1 MEGAPKMY
9 EQELK
14 LAITAAKAAGSFLR
28 ERKDIHIDKLE
39 GKDIKLSS
47 DKQSEQIIF
56 NILEESRIPIL
67 SEEAGFVGI
76 EGEFCWI
83 VDPIDGTINYFKGL
97 DDFSCVSIALCK
109 NETPILGVVY
119 RFKTDELFYGING
132 QGAFKNNQPISPS
145 LIEDISQAI
154 VATGFPVKRN
164 YSFDSL
170 KQFITQIQSF
180 KKVRML
186 GSAALMCTFV
196 ATGTVE
202 AYMEDEIM
210 LWDVAAAK
218 AIVEAAGGVTY
229 IKLLDDNKCIFKAFS
244 NKKLM
249 EDYYA
254 KII

>member
-97 DDFSCVSIALCK
+97 DDFSCVSIALC
-109 NETPILGVVY
+109 
-119 RFKTDELFYGING
+119 
-132 QGAFKNNQPISPS
+132 
-145 LIEDISQAI
+145 
-154 VATGFPVKRN
+154 
-164 YSFDSL
+164 
-170 KQFITQIQSF
+170 
-180 KKVRML
+180 
-186 GSAALMCTFV
+186 
-196 ATGTVE
+196 
-202 AYMEDEIM
+202 
-210 LWDVAAAK
+210 
-218 AIVEAAGGVTY
+218 
-229 IKLLDDNKCIFKAFS
+229 
-244 NKKLM
+244 
-249 EDYYA
+249 
-254 KII
+254 